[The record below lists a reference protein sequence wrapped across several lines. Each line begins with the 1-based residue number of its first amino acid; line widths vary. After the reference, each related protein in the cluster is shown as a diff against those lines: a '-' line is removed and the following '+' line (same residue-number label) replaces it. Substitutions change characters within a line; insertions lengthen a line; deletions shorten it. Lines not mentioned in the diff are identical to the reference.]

1 MKKRHMAAALVL
13 PLVLK
18 APAQAQGPADG
29 RSEFRIASG
38 PSIGGTVDA
47 RSPYLPLGGVG
58 SGVRIASTPII
69 QQDGSAVFRNV
80 LVGGWAMSPRVK
92 IGVGLIE
99 VNRMSHKVPALRR
112 IDPMRDTRPERDR
125 IAAIGINI
133 DF

>member
-13 PLVLK
+13 PLVFK
-18 APAQAQGPADG
+18 APAEAQGPADG

-58 SGVRIASTPII
+58 SGVRIDSTPII

-80 LVGGWAMSPRVK
+80 LVGGWRSEECRGGDGCVGTCRTWWSPD
-92 IGVGLIE
+92 
-99 VNRMSHKVPALRR
+99 S
-112 IDPMRDTRPERDR
+112 
-125 IAAIGINI
+125 
-133 DF
+133 